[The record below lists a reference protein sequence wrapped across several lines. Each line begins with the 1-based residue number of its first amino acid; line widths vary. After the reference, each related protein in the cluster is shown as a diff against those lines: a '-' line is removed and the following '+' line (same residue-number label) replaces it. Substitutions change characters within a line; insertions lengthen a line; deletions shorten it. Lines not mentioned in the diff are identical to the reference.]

1 MKRITTILVGLALLA
16 LGGLAIFV
24 YANRPSDQE
33 QIQMALD
40 EAVRAARN
48 GEPGP
53 VIDFISGRASLDGES
68 GASRGEIGK
77 YIMRSKPDVEIL
89 QKKPLID
96 GDKATI
102 MSPVKVTARILT
114 MEQTFELGQVRIDL
128 EKESA
133 TQWGIFPTTKW
144 RVVSVQTG
152 ERNSRE
158 LIGQ

>member
-1 MKRITTILVGLALLA
+1 MKRITTILIGLVLLA

-24 YANRPSDQE
+24 YANRPSDEQ
-33 QIQMALD
+33 QIQIALD
-40 EAVRAARN
+40 DAIRAARN

-53 VIDFISGRASLDGES
+53 VIDFISGRATLDGEG
-68 GASRGEIGK
+68 GASRGDIGK
-77 YIMRSKPDVEIL
+77 YIKQSKPDVVVL
-89 QKKPLID
+89 QKKPTIH

-114 MEQTFELGQVRIDL
+114 MEQSYELGQVRIDL

-133 TQWGIFPTTKW
+133 TQWGLFPTTKW

-152 ERNSRE
+152 EINSRE